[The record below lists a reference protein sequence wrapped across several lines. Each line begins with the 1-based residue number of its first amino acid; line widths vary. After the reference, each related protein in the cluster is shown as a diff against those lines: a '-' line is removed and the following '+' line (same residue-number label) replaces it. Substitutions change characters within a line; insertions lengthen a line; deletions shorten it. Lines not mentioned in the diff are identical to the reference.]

1 VSARQIKRAR
11 AYAYKEA
18 ERQGLWKK
26 GEADVYA
33 KWYRRLAARIFP
45 RFRKRYMDA
54 IGRWYKATLKRWSKE
69 AYASIH
75 DRDAQAFARTQR
87 KLARKRQL
95 ARSVKILNKAEV

>member
-1 VSARQIKRAR
+1 MSARQIKRAR
-11 AYAYKEA
+11 AYAFKEA

-33 KWYRRLAARIFP
+33 KWYRRLAAKLFP
-45 RFRKRYMDA
+45 KFRKKYMGW

-75 DRDAQAFARTQR
+75 DRDTQAFLRARAKIQKQR
-87 KLARKRQL
+87 AR
-95 ARSVKILNKAEV
+95 AKAAI

>member
-1 VSARQIKRAR
+1 MSARQIKRAR

-26 GEADVYA
+26 CEEGIYA
-33 KWYRRLAARIFP
+33 KWYRRLAAKLFP
-45 RFRKRYMDA
+45 KFRNRYTDA

-75 DRDAQAFARTQR
+75 DREAIAFAKARAKIGR
-87 KLARKRQL
+87 DFRKRL
-95 ARSVKILNKAEV
+95 AKV